1 VIDLFEATPL
11 RAKFLTAVVFSKRV

>member
-1 VIDLFEATPL
+1 VIDPFEATPL